1 MAAALT
7 LEVFLDGEWRKAA
20 LLEFPNEAL
29 GDRGSCHFEYEHEYL
44 VSHGARRRF
53 DSEVSLRLP
62 LEFGPSILE
71 TWPSFLDDVRPM
83 GNARRV
89 WLSRLSLADGPASD
103 FQLLKQGTVA
113 PVGNLRVAES
123 VPPSSGPP
131 RRFSA
136 ESVVQREHEFIAF
149 AAEQGAQ
156 VGGASGA
163 GGDSPKLVLR
173 QDLDGQVW
181 IDVWQ
186 DEPENPARHML
197 VKFARGKHERDKLI
211 LRSEYVYYQALT
223 RLGISTIST
232 EGMKLLEGQ
241 NGPSL
246 WLPRFDVRRHRGRE
260 VRLGMESM
268 YSLVAASPGA
278 RLHHQDVLTALRKVV
293 PPSAWPKLLVEYVER
308 DLLNL
313 VFGNS
318 DNHGRNTSLL
328 KSADGVFL
336 APVYDFAPMK
346 MDLEG
351 ISRTTQW
358 NGFERGGDVD
368 WRGLLPTFEAH
379 EKKVMSAL
387 RALAKRLVVLPSLL
401 RELGLPKET
410 LEFPALGLL
419 RTEERLR
426 EWGLL

>member
-1 MAAALT
+1 MAASLT
-7 LEVFLDGEWRKAA
+7 LEVLLGGRWHRAA
-20 LLEFPNEAL
+20 RLEFPNEAT

-44 VSHGARRRF
+44 VEHVANHRF
-53 DSEVSLRLP
+53 DSQVSLRLP
-62 LEFGPSILE
+62 LEFGPSIVE
-71 TWPSFLDDVRPM
+71 TWPSFLDDIRPM

-89 WLSRLSLADGPASD
+89 WLNRSSLADGPASD

-113 PVGNLRVAES
+113 PVGNLRIAES
-123 VPPSSGPP
+123 VPPPSGPP
-131 RRFSA
+131 RRFA
-136 ESVVQREHEFIAF
+136 AQSVVEREHEFIAF

-186 DEPENPARHML
+186 DEPENPARHLL
-197 VKFARGKHERDKLI
+197 VKFARGRHERDKLI

-223 RLGISTIST
+223 KLGVSTIGT
-232 EGMKLLEGQ
+232 EGMALLEGQ

-268 YSLVAASPGA
+268 YSLLAASPGA
-278 RLHHQDVLTALRKVV
+278 RLHHQDVLIALRNVV
-293 PPSAWPKLLVEYVER
+293 PARAWPKLLIEYVER

-328 KSADGVFL
+328 KSADSVFL

-358 NGFERGGDVD
+358 SGFERGGDVD
-368 WRGLLPTFEAH
+368 WRGLLPTFEEH
-379 EKKVMSAL
+379 EKKVTSAL
-387 RALAKRLVVLPSLL
+387 RALAKRLVVLPALL
-401 RELGLPKET
+401 RELGLPKQT

-419 RTEERLR
+419 RTKERLR